1 MTQIEKIDK
10 LLEKQ
15 NGIIRTSQVI
25 NEGIPKQTFYM
36 YARNRE
42 LEQVAHGIYVT
53 KEAWVDSMYILH
65 LRCEQAV
72 FSHDTALLFHDL
84 TDREPMQ
91 YAVTVKTGYNPS
103 KLKNEGIQVYSIKKE
118 LHDLGLIRMKTSF
131 GHEVYV
137 YDMERTICDLIRS
150 RSTIESQVFQDALK
164 QYAKKKDKDL
174 RTLMKYAKE
183 LHVEN
188 ILRQYLEVLL

>member
-118 LHDLGLIRMKTSF
+118 RHDLGLIRMKTSF